1 MKIRRFF
8 GKDMREALKLVK
20 EELGQDA
27 VIMSNRKVSDGVE
40 LVAAYDKEPEPVL
53 KPTPQPVAS
62 TSVNTETKK
71 PVPTLSEIIGDDG
84 PDNLKALLAQQA
96 KVQQEQAQ
104 QSTAQVQTVT
114 NSNPP
119 AAPISQHKSES
130 DFMAEFETT
139 PNVTNSESDASS
151 LGSIKEEI
159 ATLRHL
165 LQHQVADLMDAK
177 KQRQKPIHGFI
188 HKQLLGLGLSY
199 NLANQ
204 FADFVPADATE
215 RDAWRYVLQLMM
227 NRLTLAGN
235 SLLSQTGAVA
245 LMGPTGTGKTT
256 TVAKL
261 AARYAKKYGADSVAM
276 ITIDTYRIGAF
287 EQLQTYGKIIG
298 CVVKR
303 AENAQ
308 VLSDLLF
315 QLRHKR
321 MIFIDTAG
329 FSQRDRRLMSQLE
342 QLSNSTVA
350 VKRYLVLQAN
360 TQYPALQQ
368 AVQGYQ
374 SADMDGCIL
383 TKLDEC
389 FSLGEALSIAIEQQL
404 PLSFVTDGQQVPED
418 IKPADAKSLVRIAA
432 KLYKKYGLTHTT
444 NHNPI
449 TTTHA
454 V

>member
-71 PVPTLSEIIGDDG
+71 TVPTLSEIIGDDG

-204 FADFVPADATE
+204 FAGGCLD
-215 RDAWRYVLQLMM
+215 
-227 NRLTLAGN
+227 
-235 SLLSQTGAVA
+235 
-245 LMGPTGTGKTT
+245 GPHW
-256 TVAKL
+256 
-261 AARYAKKYGADSVAM
+261 YG
-276 ITIDTYRIGAF
+276 
-287 EQLQTYGKIIG
+287 
-298 CVVKR
+298 
-303 AENAQ
+303 
-308 VLSDLLF
+308 
-315 QLRHKR
+315 
-321 MIFIDTAG
+321 
-329 FSQRDRRLMSQLE
+329 
-342 QLSNSTVA
+342 
-350 VKRYLVLQAN
+350 
-360 TQYPALQQ
+360 
-368 AVQGYQ
+368 
-374 SADMDGCIL
+374 
-383 TKLDEC
+383 
-389 FSLGEALSIAIEQQL
+389 
-404 PLSFVTDGQQVPED
+404 
-418 IKPADAKSLVRIAA
+418 
-432 KLYKKYGLTHTT
+432 
-444 NHNPI
+444 
-449 TTTHA
+449 
-454 V
+454 